1 MTNKDIIKLI
11 LQTYKIERDVPND
24 AKNNM
29 FVSRKR
35 NLSKILKKFGKYGF
49 FTSLAV
55 KLLFELRQLG
65 IPATMAKAYA
75 VIIAGSIAVTGIA
88 STASVVVLKKYLA
101 NRNPVVMTDS
111 LNVSPVPTSLPEA
124 KKTVDKSGSPL
135 KRQYEKYKHMEK
147 VTLKDG
153 TVLIGTLLQKGD
165 IVELVTPS
173 GTLTVTKDDIQG
185 IIYLKPEEL

>member
-1 MTNKDIIKLI
+1 MTNKDVIKLI
-11 LQTYKIERDVPND
+11 LQTYKIENEVPDD

-35 NLSKILKKFGKYGF
+35 NLAKILKKFGKYGF
-49 FTSLAV
+49 FTSLAI

-65 IPATMAKAYA
+65 IPVTMAKAYA

-88 STASVVVLKKYLA
+88 STASVVVIKKYLA
-101 NRNPVVMTDS
+101 TRHPAVLTDT
-111 LNVSPVPTSLPEA
+111 LNVSPVQTSTPEA
-124 KKTVDKSGSPL
+124 KSTDDKSVSPL

-165 IVELVTPS
+165 IVELVTPN
-173 GTLTVTKDDIQG
+173 GILTVTKDDIQG